1 MLHPTICPRPTTAAP
16 VADNRMQIAIG
27 TPRHR
32 MWLSDHY
39 SAFTSYS
46 QRASLHR
53 MFAQALYLDFPD
65 AVWVPALRAWTL
77 PATLRAEVLGWLAN
91 LPIVELVVEDVP
103 EIPHG

>member
-16 VADNRMQIAIG
+16 VADNRIQIAIT

-46 QRASLHR
+46 GRMSLR
-53 MFAQALYLDFPD
+53 KMFEQVLFLEFPD
-65 AVWVPALRAWTL
+65 AVWVPVLRAWTL
-77 PATLRAEVLGWLAN
+77 PANRRAEVLGWLATV
-91 LPIVELVVEDVP
+91 PIVELVTE
-103 EIPHG
+103 EIPEVPHG